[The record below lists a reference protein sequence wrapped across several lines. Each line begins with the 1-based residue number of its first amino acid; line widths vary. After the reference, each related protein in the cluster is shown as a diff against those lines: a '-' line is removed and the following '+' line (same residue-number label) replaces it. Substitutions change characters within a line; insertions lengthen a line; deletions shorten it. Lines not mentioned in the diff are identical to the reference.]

1 MNHPTRNTMPWRF
14 CAVAVAAALALGL
27 SACQKAD
34 DSAATA
40 PVPPN
45 NVATA
50 PATTPSTAPAAV
62 TPAPT
67 TPGEKL
73 DNAIARTEQAADN
86 AKASASESTAE
97 ARADASA
104 AASRAGEALKE
115 AGADAKSALQS
126 AGTALG
132 HAMDDASL
140 TAMVKTQLARDPDI
154 SALRIDVDT
163 KDGAVTLNGS
173 APTAAA
179 KTRAEDIAKAVQGV
193 KSVSNRLE
201 VKAS

>member
-1 MNHPTRNTMPWRF
+1 MTHPTRPLASWRL
-14 CAVAVAAALALGL
+14 CAVAAALALGL

-40 PVPPN
+40 PAPPPN

-50 PATTPSTAPAAV
+50 PATPPATV

-73 DNAIARTEQAADN
+73 DNAIARTEQAAEN

-173 APTAAA
+173 APTPAA
-179 KTRAEDIAKAVQGV
+179 KTRAEEIAKAVQGV

>member
-14 CAVAVAAALALGL
+14 CAVAAAAALALGL

-86 AKASASESTAE
+86 AKASASESTA
-97 ARADASA
+97 
-104 AASRAGEALKE
+104 EALKE